1 MIIPINGAGPRN
13 INNNKIK
20 KSSTKPKA
28 SDNVIEAGTVISVSF
43 NSSIEETINLKRV
56 NELRQLIADGK
67 YNIDAEGIAKAIVT
81 LNER

>member
-1 MIIPINGAGPRN
+1 MIIPINGAGPRK

-20 KSSTKPKA
+20 KSSTKPNA